1 MELFGLRKRGKDMK
15 IAMMTNN
22 YKPFVGGV
30 PISVERLSEGLRR
43 RGHEVCIFA
52 PEYDEAEGELWERDV
67 VRYRSYEKR
76 LKNGMVIPNVFDPRI
91 REEFE
96 WQNFD
101 LIHVHQP
108 MLIGNVAMHLSRK
121 YKIPLVYTY
130 HTRYEEYLH
139 YLVKS
144 CDKNGQEVTHRYLEQ
159 GKKLLP
165 HYMAAYM
172 KQCDLILAPS
182 TDMRDYLGEQKI
194 QVPVKVLPTGL
205 ADSAFEEDAVRSG
218 YIRDRYLRG
227 RGSLLC
233 TVSRLDKEKNLYF
246 MLRCIQKLKEH
257 LGNDFCMLLIGD
269 GAERQRLE
277 CYAKELGIDEVVA
290 FAGQVPNQEVK
301 DYLFASDAFLFTSK
315 SETQGIVLAE
325 AMAARLPVVAVSACG
340 VNDIVSD
347 GVNGYLAREVEE
359 EFAARVES
367 ILRDVEEMERLKSGA
382 VKTAGDYRLDSIAL
396 QAEGCY
402 WMALEREWGNE
413 AYGEKTY
420 EKKHVMPSFLRLFK
434 VS

>member
-1 MELFGLRKRGKDMK
+1 MK

-22 YKPFVGGV
+22 YKPFIGGV

-52 PEYDEAEGELWERDV
+52 PEYSEAEGELWERDV
-67 VRYRSYEKR
+67 VRYRSYERR
-76 LKNGMVIPNVFDPRI
+76 LKNGMVIPDVFDPRI

-96 WQNFD
+96 WRDFD

-108 MLIGNVAMHLSRK
+108 MLIGNVAMHLSRR
-121 YKIPLVYTY
+121 YQIPLVYTY

-144 CDKNGQEVTHRYLEQ
+144 RGEKDQEASHRYLEQ

-165 HYMAAYM
+165 HYMTAYM

-182 TDMRDYLGEQKI
+182 TDMQDYIKEQKI
-194 QVPVKVLPTGL
+194 QVPVNVLPTGL
-205 ADSAFEEDAVRSG
+205 ADHAYEEDAARSSE
-218 YIRDRYLRG
+218 IRSRFLQG
-227 RGSLLC
+227 RRSLLC

-246 MLRCIQKLKEH
+246 MLRCIQKLKDR
-257 LGNDFCMLLIGD
+257 LGNNFCMLLIGD
-269 GAERQRLE
+269 GAERQGLE
-277 CYAKELGIDEVVA
+277 CYAKELGIEEIVR
-290 FAGQVPNQEVK
+290 FAGQVSNHEVK
-301 DYLFASDAFLFTSK
+301 DYLFASDVFLFTSL

-340 VNDIVSD
+340 VNDIVRD
-347 GVNGYLAREVEE
+347 GENGYITGEVEE
-359 EFAARVES
+359 EFASKVES
-367 ILRDVEEMERLKSGA
+367 MLWNVEEKERLRGDA
-382 VKTAGDYRLDSIAL
+382 IKTAEDYRMESIAL
-396 QAEGCY
+396 QAERCY
-402 WMALEREWGNE
+402 RMALEKEWRNE
-413 AYGEKTY
+413 AYGEATY
-420 EKKHVMPSFLRLFK
+420 EKKRVMPSFLRLFK

>member
-1 MELFGLRKRGKDMK
+1 MK

-52 PEYDEAEGELWERDV
+52 PEYDEAETELWEHDV

-76 LKNGMVIPNVFDPRI
+76 LKNGMVVPNIFDPRI

-96 WQNFD
+96 WQDFD

-144 CDKNGQEVTHRYLEQ
+144 SKKNDQEVTHRYWEQ

-172 KQCDLILAPS
+172 KQCDLIFAPS
-182 TDMRDYLGEQKI
+182 TGMQDYLEEQKI
-194 QVPVKVLPTGL
+194 QVPVKVLPTGI
-205 ADSAFEEDAVRSG
+205 ADNAYEEDTKRSG
-218 YIRDRYLRG
+218 EIRSRYLRG
-227 RGSLLC
+227 RRSLLC

-246 MLRCIQKLKEH
+246 MLRCIRKLKDR
-257 LGNDFCMLLIGD
+257 LGNDFCMMLIGD
-269 GAERQRLE
+269 GAERQGLE
-277 CYAKELGIDEVVA
+277 CYAKELGIADAVV

-301 DYLFASDAFLFTSK
+301 DYLFASDVFLFTSK

-340 VNDIVSD
+340 VNDIVRD
-347 GVNGYLAREVEE
+347 GENGYLAREAEE
-359 EFAARVES
+359 EFATRVES
-367 ILRDVEEMERLKSGA
+367 MLRNAEEMERLRSGA
-382 VKTAGDYRLDSIAL
+382 AKTAGDYRMDSIAF
-396 QAEGCY
+396 QAERCY
-402 WMALEREWGNE
+402 RMALEREWRNE
-413 AYGEKTY
+413 AYGEETY
-420 EKKHVMPSFLRLFK
+420 EKKHVVSSFLRLFK
-434 VS
+434 AS